1 MSGENFGFQM
11 FLPLLGQS
19 LVAVPMGYLRKQ
31 VEVLWKA
38 QDAANLIWEAEG
50 ESEDKESGF
59 KKSPQLVQADA
70 EVRKREQELWHAI
83 KNSTEFQEG
92 TPRWLRHLA
101 WAWLLSEL
109 FEFPAEITQTS
120 SEKLACGRIRWR
132 VTCRVW
138 ECEEHQFESSA
149 EMAAA
154 DGESGS
160 MGPFLASCALAFVNA
175 IAQATG
181 YEELRLEL

>member
-1 MSGENFGFQM
+1 MPGENFGFQM

-19 LVAVPMGYLRKQ
+19 LVGVPMGYLRQQ
-31 VEVLWKA
+31 VDALWKA

-50 ESEDKESGF
+50 EQNDKAGRL
-59 KKSPQLVQADA
+59 KKSPQLAQADA
-70 EVRKREQELWHAI
+70 EVKKREQEVWQAI
-83 KNSTEFQEG
+83 KASTEFQEG

-109 FEFPAEITQTS
+109 FEFPAEITQADP
-120 SEKLACGRIRWR
+120 EKLACGRVRWR

-138 ECEEHQFESSA
+138 ECEEHQFESTS
-149 EMAAA
+149 EVAAPDEEGA
-154 DGESGS
+154 G

-175 IAQATG
+175 MAQATG
-181 YEELRLEL
+181 YEDLKLDL